1 MAARIFPSC
10 PSSVNKAFSADLDAA
25 ESWPCSALSAARA
38 TGIPLSTA
46 FRVASMDALE
56 LVRPL
61 SSQR

>member
-10 PSSVNKAFSADLDAA
+10 AIWLNRAFCADLDAA
-25 ESWPCSALSAARA
+25 DSWPCSALSAARA

-46 FRVASMDALE
+46 LRVASMDALE